1 MALMASNLK
10 FDLRI
15 ENGNLNYPGIL
26 MHVTSK
32 SHFGERPLWP
42 SNDPEVKSDLRIEL
56 SDLNCLCF
64 HTSLACKGFPEM
76 IETTNG
82 DNYDPLTSHHYRPL
96 VKTIGTFQ

>member
-15 ENGNLNYPGIL
+15 EIRNLNYPGIL

-76 IETTNG
+76 IETTN
-82 DNYDPLTSHHYRPL
+82 NNNKRPIMIHRL
-96 VKTIGTFQ
+96 RRATARS